1 MQDAREP
8 AASSKTDKAFTAALP
23 GAGGP
28 PEGSASSGQP
38 PGNPGPAAASD
49 HGLSSKTPVA
59 VPGGTV
65 PALRAQDTAPRP
77 EQRRK
82 RGWIWAGV
90 GVVIIAAALLL
101 YLQPWGVKATPVE
114 IEVVAPGPIQRVLA
128 VNGRVAALHSVA
140 VRAAVGGT
148 LEGPLAEQGDLVS
161 AGDVVAQVDTA
172 LPQAVVQQVAA
183 ALQAGEVARQQAAAT
198 FSRTQAMGANVPRVT
213 LEDAARALASSD
225 NEVRRLSA
233 LVDQAQIQLERF
245 TVKAPISGTILSR
258 AVDPGQLVDTSM
270 TLFTLADL
278 SQLVVEADVDETYA
292 AQIAV
297 GQAAMLQLVGETQ
310 TRPGHVSFVA
320 PEVTVDTGGLLVKVA
335 FDAAPPMPVGL
346 TVTANITVDT
356 QAAALSAPRSA
367 IVTDS
372 SGSAVFLLQDG
383 TAHRTPVSIVDWPA
397 ARLLVTSGLAE
408 GDRLIVSAAGLAD
421 GQAVAVAG
429 P

>member
-8 AASSKTDKAFTAALP
+8 AAGSRSDKAFTAAAP
-23 GAGGP
+23 GAGG
-28 PEGSASSGQP
+28 QP
-38 PGNPGPAAASD
+38 DATAFSDQSQGNLGPAALSD
-49 HGLSSKTPVA
+49 HGLSSKTQ
-59 VPGGTV
+59 VPAPGSTV
-65 PALRAQDTAPRP
+65 PALRAQDAAPGP

-82 RGWIWAGV
+82 RGWIWAGAS
-90 GVVIIAAALLL
+90 VVIVAAGLLL
-101 YLQPWGVKATPVE
+101 YLQPWAVKATSVA
-114 IEVVAPGPIQRVLA
+114 IEVVAPGPILRVLA
-128 VNGRVAALHSVA
+128 VNGRVAALHSVT
-140 VRAAVGGT
+140 VRAAVGGA

-172 LPQAVVQQVAA
+172 LPQAIVQQVAA

-198 FSRTQAMGANVPRVT
+198 FNRTEAMGANVPRVT
-213 LEDAARALASSD
+213 LEDAARALDSAG

-258 AVDPGQLVDTSM
+258 AVDPGQLVDPSM
-270 TLFTLADL
+270 ALFTLADL

-297 GQAAMLQLVGETQ
+297 GQAAVLQLVGETQ
-310 TRPGHVSFVA
+310 ARPGHVSFVA
-320 PEVTVDTGGLLVKVA
+320 PEVTVDTGGLLVKIA

-367 IVTDS
+367 IVTDT

-397 ARLLVTSGLAE
+397 ARLVVTSGLAE
-408 GDRLIVSAAGLAD
+408 GDSLIVSAAGLAD
-421 GQAVAVAG
+421 GQAVTVAG